1 MRFLLLASAA
11 SLIGGSA
18 MGQSLL
24 GQSQPGGAQSQAVIA
39 VPEPPPVVAA
49 PAAAAPQPVPRP
61 AVAPPPGLVQTK
73 LPPQNMV
80 QPPAMPSDNAGS
92 APAPVPVPVSTTPVS
107 AQAVSPSAPVA
118 QPKMSQAEATPASA
132 SATAPSA
139 AASPVPGSTTPAALP
154 ENDVAPVQE
163 NSWVYG
169 HTAELGVLNKVDGST
184 ETITVPVG
192 GQVTSGDLMV
202 SVQACVMRPPGELPN
217 AAVYLTLLPIKA
229 DDSTAPVYK
238 GWIVKSVPGAA
249 NSENADEAFRVINCS

>member
-61 AVAPPPGLVQTK
+61 AVAPPPGLVQTP

-92 APAPVPVPVSTTPVS
+92 VPTPVPVPTTPVS
-107 AQAVSPSAPVA
+107 AQAVSPSTPVA
-118 QPKMSQAEATPASA
+118 QPKMSQAGATPASA

-139 AASPVPGSTTPAALP
+139 AASPAPGSTTPAALP

-169 HTAELGVLNKVDGST
+169 HKAELGVLNKVDGST

-192 GQVTSGDLMV
+192 GQVTSGDLTV

-238 GWIVKSVPGAA
+238 GWIVQSAPGAA
-249 NSENADEAFRVINCS
+249 DSENADEAFRVIGCTQ

>member
-1 MRFLLLASAA
+1 MA
-11 SLIGGSA
+11 
-18 MGQSLL
+18 QSLL
-24 GQSQPGGAQSQAVIA
+24 GQSQPGGAQPQAVIA

-49 PAAAAPQPVPRP
+49 PASSAPQPVPRP
-61 AVAPPPGLVQTK
+61 EVAPPPGLVQTP

-80 QPPAMPSDNAGS
+80 QPPATPSDNAGS
-92 APAPVPVPVSTTPVS
+92 APAPAPAPVPAPTTPVS

-118 QPKMSQAEATPASA
+118 QPEMSQAGATPASASA

-169 HTAELGVLNKVDGST
+169 HRAELGVLNKVDGST

-192 GQVTSGDLMV
+192 GQVTSGDLTV

-229 DDSTAPVYK
+229 DDSTVPVYK
-238 GWIVKSVPGAA
+238 GWIVQSAPGAA
-249 NSENADEAFRVINCS
+249 DSENADEAFRVVGCTQ

>member
-1 MRFLLLASAA
+1 MA
-11 SLIGGSA
+11 
-18 MGQSLL
+18 QSLL
-24 GQSQPGGAQSQAVIA
+24 GQSQPGGAQPQAVIA

-49 PAAAAPQPVPRP
+49 PASSAPQPVPRP
-61 AVAPPPGLVQTK
+61 EVAPPPGLVQTP

-80 QPPAMPSDNAGS
+80 QPPATPSDNAGS
-92 APAPVPVPVSTTPVS
+92 APAPAPAPVPAPTTPVS

-118 QPKMSQAEATPASA
+118 QPEMSQAGATPASA

-169 HTAELGVLNKVDGST
+169 HRAELGVLNKVDGST

-192 GQVTSGDLMV
+192 GQVTSGDLTV

-229 DDSTAPVYK
+229 DDSTVPVYK
-238 GWIVKSVPGAA
+238 GWIVQSAPGAA
-249 NSENADEAFRVINCS
+249 DSENADEAFRVVGCTQ